1 MMEMKTSYLGLSLK
15 NPIVAGSSPLSDNIG
30 QLKALEDRGVAAV
43 VTHSLFEEQIR
54 HEARELAHH
63 LEQGTESFAEALS
76 YFPEPEE
83 FHVGPEEYLENIS
96 RAKEALDIP
105 VIGSLNGVSVGGWI
119 EYAKKIEQ
127 AGADALELNVYYL
140 ATDPEQTSQAVEQLY
155 LDILTEVKKN
165 VGIPV
170 AMKLG
175 PFFSSMAHMA
185 SRLDQAGAD
194 GLVLFNRFYQPD
206 LDLDELAVVPNL
218 VLSDSSEL
226 RLPLRWVA
234 ILYGRVKAGL
244 ALTSGVHTGLD
255 AVKAV
260 MAGADVAMMTSAIL
274 KHGAKHVA
282 RVLEE
287 MTTWMEEKEYESVAQ
302 MKGSLSQKSC
312 PNPAAFE
319 RANYM
324 KVLQS
329 YQ

>member
-1 MMEMKTSYLGLSLK
+1 
-15 NPIVAGSSPLSDNIG
+15 
-30 QLKALEDRGVAAV
+30 
-43 VTHSLFEEQIR
+43 
-54 HEARELAHH
+54 
-63 LEQGTESFAEALS
+63 
-76 YFPEPEE
+76 
-83 FHVGPEEYLENIS
+83 
-96 RAKEALDIP
+96 
-105 VIGSLNGVSVGGWI
+105 
-119 EYAKKIEQ
+119 
-127 AGADALELNVYYL
+127 VYYL

-185 SRLDQAGAD
+185 SRLDRAGAD

-218 VLSDSSEL
+218 MLSDSSEL

-234 ILYGRVKAGL
+234 ILYGRVKASL

-274 KHGAKHVA
+274 KHGAKHVT

-287 MTTWMEEKEYESVAQ
+287 MTTWMEEKDYESIAQ